1 MKMTISLIM
10 MFIGA
15 LIISLI
21 LEFAIGLNATV
32 TLLAMIVVGVTVLNV
47 QYYQVHFQQDKNNSE

>member
-1 MKMTISLIM
+1 MKMTIPLIM
-10 MFIGA
+10 IFISA

>member
-1 MKMTISLIM
+1 MTISLIM

>member
-1 MKMTISLIM
+1 MKMTIPLIM

-47 QYYQVHFQQDKNNSE
+47 QYYQVHFQQDENNSE

>member
-1 MKMTISLIM
+1 MMLTIYLIM
-10 MFIGA
+10 MFISA

-21 LEFAIGLNATV
+21 LEFAIGLNAAV